1 MNVDGSIAPA
11 RPVWWRRWLVQPVVN
26 QLTRGIAPEK
36 LAWTIALAVVLG
48 IFPIMGSTTLVCFLA
63 GWALRLNQ
71 PILHSFSSLVFPL
84 HLGLILVF
92 IRLGQKLY
100 GVAPIPFAIPELLA
114 RFHAD
119 PLQFARDFGMA
130 AWHGVSAWLLVAPP
144 LALAIK
150 AATLPLLRRAAAR
163 FAKEVPA

>member
-1 MNVDGSIAPA
+1 
-11 RPVWWRRWLVQPVVN
+11 
-26 QLTRGIAPEK
+26 
-36 LAWTIALAVVLG
+36 
-48 IFPIMGSTTLVCFLA
+48 MGSTTLVCFLA